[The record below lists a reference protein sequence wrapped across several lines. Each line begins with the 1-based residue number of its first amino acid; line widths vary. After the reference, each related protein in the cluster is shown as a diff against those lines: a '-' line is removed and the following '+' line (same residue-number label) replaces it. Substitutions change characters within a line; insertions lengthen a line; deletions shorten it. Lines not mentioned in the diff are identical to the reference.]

1 MILESWSWS
10 KATVIITS
18 SVRTRPLFIYLGQP
32 ILQIV
37 FYVFGY
43 AIYNIYFHPLAKFP
57 GPKFAAI
64 SNAIVTGTSVK
75 TMKALHD
82 KYGDVVRWAPNELS
96 FSSAAAWKDI
106 YTPHKPGEVF
116 IKDPTFYIIDDKLRA
131 KQIANISDPNEHEQA
146 RDMLGPAFSSKA
158 LFQQQDIVLKY
169 VDMLMIAIQEESSKG
184 PINLKEYYNWVTSDV
199 LGELAFSESFGSV
212 KNRKTNSW
220 IATLLQTVKFGAY
233 DSAIYRLSPWLWKN
247 MHFFLPAKI
256 TKAATNHTKQSKAKL
271 LVRMEKGDLERRDF
285 FSYILEQIEEL
296 GLTDS
301 NLVGYAQTLIIAGSE
316 TTATLLCGLTY
327 YLCRTPEVYE
337 KLKNEVRSRFK
348 TTDEIT
354 GHSAT
359 FPYLTAV
366 IHETF
371 RIYPPVPIAMP
382 RITPKGGAMVAGVFV
397 PEGTIVGVHLWCVTH
412 SPTYFKDPDTFNPE
426 RWLDPQCTDNLGAS
440 QPFLL
445 GARNCIGQNMAWMEL
460 RILVAKM
467 VFLFD
472 FKLVDDNLDWD
483 RDGLCFRLWQKPDLW
498 TNVTKRE
505 LS

>member
-1 MILESWSWS
+1 
-10 KATVIITS
+10 
-18 SVRTRPLFIYLGQP
+18 
-32 ILQIV
+32 
-37 FYVFGY
+37 
-43 AIYNIYFHPLAKFP
+43 
-57 GPKFAAI
+57 
-64 SNAIVTGTSVK
+64 
-75 TMKALHD
+75 
-82 KYGDVVRWAPNELS
+82 
-96 FSSAAAWKDI
+96 
-106 YTPHKPGEVF
+106 
-116 IKDPTFYIIDDKLRA
+116 
-131 KQIANISDPNEHEQA
+131 
-146 RDMLGPAFSSKA
+146 
-158 LFQQQDIVLKY
+158 
-169 VDMLMIAIQEESSKG
+169 MLMIAIQEESSKG
-184 PINLKEYYNWVTSDV
+184 PINLKEYYNWVTSDGNLLSIISYSYLIPNMRIV

-397 PEGTIVGVHLWCVTH
+397 PEGVC
-412 SPTYFKDPDTFNPE
+412 F
-426 RWLDPQCTDNLGAS
+426 
-440 QPFLL
+440 
-445 GARNCIGQNMAWMEL
+445 
-460 RILVAKM
+460 ILAK
-467 VFLFD
+467 F
-472 FKLVDDNLDWD
+472 
-483 RDGLCFRLWQKPDLW
+483 
-498 TNVTKRE
+498 
-505 LS
+505 